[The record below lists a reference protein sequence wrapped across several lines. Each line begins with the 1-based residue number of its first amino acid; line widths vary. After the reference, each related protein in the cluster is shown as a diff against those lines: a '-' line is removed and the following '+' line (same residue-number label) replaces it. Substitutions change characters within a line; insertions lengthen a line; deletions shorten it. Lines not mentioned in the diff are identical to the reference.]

1 MRRGFLVPGLFA
13 AGPAIRAAPD
23 RDIEL
28 LIRVGQGITNHCI
41 GIYDVRYVDL
51 EDFWK
56 WL

>member
-41 GIYDVRYVDL
+41 GIYDVGYIDL
-51 EDFWK
+51 EDF
-56 WL
+56 